1 MDVLCEEMGG
11 REGGREDYPA
21 DDARYCQGFEGG
33 AGQCAEELWD
43 GGGGCE
49 GEDVKGTDWH
59 FDILQDVSIYN

>member
-1 MDVLCEEMGG
+1 MFCARRWAVEREVG
-11 REGGREDYPA
+11 RINQRMM
-21 DDARYCQGFEGG
+21 RQGFEGG